1 MEFSFLTMGTASA
14 HPTANRYPSAHVLTV
29 RERLFLIDCG
39 EGTQMQVRKYGVSF
53 AKIDNIFISHLH
65 GDHVFGLFG
74 LLSTISLGGRT
85 ADLHIYAP
93 GGFTKM
99 LDFFMEQFGEG
110 LSYKIEF
117 HPIKCNEP
125 VQIMDSKQVEV
136 YAFPLVHRVET
147 YGFLFKEKMPQRNV
161 HKHLIEAHNLSL
173 YEIARLKEG
182 SDIVRKDTFID
193 DDGQE
198 VEYDQ
203 VLKNEDF
210 TYLPYQPRSFAYCTD
225 TMPFKRL
232 SNWIKG
238 VDLMYHD
245 STYTSE
251 FEDLAKKRF
260 HSTSKGAACC
270 AIEAEAGKL
279 ILGHFSKRYK
289 SLDQMLQEAQEV
301 FPNTVLANE
310 GTKFEV
316 ELKK

>member
-1 MEFSFLTMGTASA
+1 
-14 HPTANRYPSAHVLTV
+14 
-29 RERLFLIDCG
+29 
-39 EGTQMQVRKYGVSF
+39 MQLRKYGVSF

-93 GGFTKM
+93 ERFSKI
-99 LDFFMEQFGEG
+99 LDFYMEQFGERS
-110 LSYKIEF
+110 SYEIVF
-117 HPIKCNEP
+117 HPVKCKEP
-125 VQIMDSKQVEV
+125 VQIFDSRQVEV
-136 YAFPLVHRVET
+136 YAFPLVHREET
-147 YGFLFKEKMPQRNV
+147 YGYMFKEKMPQRNV

-203 VLKNEDF
+203 VLKNEDL

-232 SNWIKG
+232 SQWIKG
-238 VDLMYHD
+238 VDLIYHD

-260 HSTSKGAACC
+260 HSTSRGAACC
-270 AIEAEAGKL
+270 AKEANAGKL

-289 SLDQMLQEAQEV
+289 SLDQMLEEAQEV

-310 GTKFEV
+310 GTKFEI

>member
-1 MEFSFLTMGTASA
+1 
-14 HPTANRYPSAHVLTV
+14 
-29 RERLFLIDCG
+29 
-39 EGTQMQVRKYGVSF
+39 
-53 AKIDNIFISHLH
+53 
-65 GDHVFGLFG
+65 
-74 LLSTISLGGRT
+74 LGGRT

-93 GGFTKM
+93 GGFSKM

-117 HPIKCNEP
+117 HPIKCTEP
-125 VQIMDSKQVEV
+125 VLVFDSRQVEV

-147 YGFLFKEKMPQRNV
+147 YGYLFKEKMPQRNV

-182 SDIVRKDTFID
+182 CDITRKDTFTD
-193 DDGQE
+193 DDGSE

-203 VLKNEDF
+203 VLKNEDL

-238 VDLMYHD
+238 VDMIYHD

-270 AIEAEAGKL
+270 AKEAEAGKL

-301 FPNTVLANE
+301 FPNTLLANE